1 MPTNL
6 VVARARVAG
15 GIELDTC
22 APDSI
27 DAPAGDEIL
36 VKLPFRFDE
45 MERRKEDYEV
55 SLTTRLD
62 EEPTQEDTF
71 TGRDAAMR
79 SDDRRGFVM
88 TRHRIMLG
96 GRHHLRF
103 EARLRLTVGEWSGEG
118 QEEIQ
123 ETSCEGEVVIE
134 TR

>member
-22 APDSI
+22 APDRL
-27 DAPAGDEIL
+27 DVKAGDEVL

-45 MERRKEDYEV
+45 IERRREDYEV

-62 EEPTQEDTF
+62 DEEAQADEF
-71 TGRDAAMR
+71 RGEDAAMR

-96 GRHHLRF
+96 GQHRLRF
-103 EARLRLTVGEWSGEG
+103 EARLRLTVGEWSGDG

-134 TR
+134 AR